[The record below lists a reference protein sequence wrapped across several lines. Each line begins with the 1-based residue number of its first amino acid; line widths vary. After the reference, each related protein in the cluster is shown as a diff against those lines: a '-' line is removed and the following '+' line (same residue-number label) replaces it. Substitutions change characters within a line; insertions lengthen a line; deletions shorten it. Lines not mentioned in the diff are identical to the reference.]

1 MDVHYW
7 RGCPDALP
15 GAPGS
20 TRSHQEDGLRGKWA
34 DTEIDRSLKYLE
46 ARFPKC
52 HAWQISAIG
61 TKDYVT
67 PDGIRVAPAMQL
79 LRTLV

>member
-1 MDVHYW
+1 MIVEG
-7 RGCPDALP
+7 RGPQLMVEC
-15 GAPGS
+15 
-20 TRSHQEDGLRGKWA
+20 KWA
-34 DTEIDRSLKYLE
+34 DTEVDRSLKYLR

-52 HAWQISAIG
+52 DAWQISAIG